1 MKKKC
6 GPGPFCGPD
15 KTPFICA
22 LSSKLGE
29 KIGMC
34 EDEGCH
40 MPRGDQSLAEKYP
53 DAVAIPDTK
62 PKLPSDAFKWASFS
76 STGSTNA

>member
-6 GPGPFCGPD
+6 RPGPFCGPD
-15 KTPFICA
+15 KAPFICA

-29 KIGMC
+29 KISMC

-40 MPRGDQSLAEKYP
+40 MPQGDQSLAENYP
-53 DAVAIPDTK
+53 DAVAISDTK
-62 PKLPSDAFKWASFS
+62 PKVSSESFKWAAFNSM
-76 STGSTNA
+76 GSH